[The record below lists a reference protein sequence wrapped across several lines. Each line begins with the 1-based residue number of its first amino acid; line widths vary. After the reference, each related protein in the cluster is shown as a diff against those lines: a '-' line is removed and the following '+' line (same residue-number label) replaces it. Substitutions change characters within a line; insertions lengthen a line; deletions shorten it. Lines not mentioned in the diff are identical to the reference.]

1 MDGWYEKY
9 LELVQENAL
18 LRREI
23 QEMQDSIQKCYIRIA
38 ELREESDAKS
48 RNS

>member
-48 RNS
+48 SNS